1 MKLSQFLTKA
11 VFALEA
17 AFFISHSGLLLVP
30 LQFLPARFTIQPYVS
45 FPTADRRFVADIK
58 PLINIYPDDI
68 KTI

>member
-30 LQFLPARFTIQPYVS
+30 LQFLPRAFYDSALRLIS
-45 FPTADRRFVADIK
+45 DRK
-58 PLINIYPDDI
+58 PD
-68 KTI
+68 